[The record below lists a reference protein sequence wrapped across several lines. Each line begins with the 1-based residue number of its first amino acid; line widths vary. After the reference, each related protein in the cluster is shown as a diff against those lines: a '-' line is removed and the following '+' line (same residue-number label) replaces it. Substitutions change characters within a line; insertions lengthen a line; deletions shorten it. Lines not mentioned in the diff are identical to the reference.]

1 VLGVNSAHHGGGQEL
16 VNYREILHVLDLA
29 QRSGLPE
36 HRVPFICRG
45 ADVRLSPPA
54 SGNWYDTEPEVSGC
68 LRRHQ
73 YRPGQNGQRP
83 SSRHRHNRFAA
94 FRTVEKQQDG
104 YTAIGE
110 FTLNDGAME
119 YQASGGSVTT
129 FFGITP

>member
-1 VLGVNSAHHGGGQEL
+1 VLTSGCHRRPAGTGTIPSRKSPDAFVVINTGQAKTVSVQVLGIG
-16 VNYREILHVLDLA
+16 
-29 QRSGLPE
+29 
-36 HRVPFICRG
+36 
-45 ADVRLSPPA
+45 
-54 SGNWYDTEPEVSGC
+54 T
-68 LRRHQ
+68 
-73 YRPGQNGQRP
+73 
-83 SSRHRHNRFAA
+83 NRFAA